1 MMNNIKKYVAFIV
14 FVNFLFCVT
23 PAFAQSFIHPG
34 IDMNKEDLDFMRE
47 QVQKGNNP
55 WKQAAELME
64 KHISSKFKF
73 TPYAH
78 IISGPF
84 AKPDIGGYDLLYSS
98 EAAYGSALLWYATK
112 EERYAKKAIEII
124 DAWSSKLRSL
134 DENNAKF
141 LVAFTGYE
149 FCNAAEILRYT
160 YPGWTEKNTESMTH
174 LMMSVYFP
182 MLRYYF
188 TDANGNWD
196 GAIIHTLMS
205 IAVFTDNRELF
216 DNAIYHYL
224 HAPDNGSM
232 VKYIY
237 PNGQCQ
243 ETCRDQG
250 HVQMG
255 LYEFASAARVAF
267 TQGKNLFGVADN
279 RLALGLEY
287 TAKWITG
294 GDVFAYGVPSER
306 GRFGCRGGFEY
317 FLDYYTFAGIDM
329 PNLRELVSRTSV
341 NNPEN
346 ALWTLCAYSVQL
358 HKNKKASLR
367 SISPSPVAY
376 KAGAMKES
384 KIEKGL
390 VIIEPSKNLQSVL
403 NTHAGSG
410 KTLLL
415 RKGEYRLKES
425 LKIPSG
431 LHLRGEGLNTVLICE
446 PSVQTAAI
454 MLKDLNVHDVTIENL
469 VVDGAWVHDAG
480 SDPNTGRFNRT
491 GRLSNNLTGIS
502 LRGEV
507 GHNIQNIK
515 FKDLT
520 VINFSRTGVYI
531 SDAQGIEIDA
541 CNFSDNGSQVVPGPR
556 LQHNLL
562 IHYSKD
568 VRIRNSR
575 FDASLKGCG
584 IVLDNCNRV
593 QIEDCEVARN
603 DWHGIMMAEC
613 QDGTTNGCLIEG
625 NGGCGFYGDYYYKG
639 SKKLSV
645 KNNKIQ
651 YNNNYAVKC
660 FDVENLSVANNIY
673 RWNGSNEKQEF
684 LSSKK
689 KLQLEG
695 LTEGDK

>member
-1 MMNNIKKYVAFIV
+1 MKKKYVAFIV
-14 FVNFLFCVT
+14 LVNILFWIT
-23 PAFAQSFIHPG
+23 PTFAQTFVHPG

-47 QVQKGNNP
+47 QVQKGKDP
-55 WKQAAELME
+55 WKKSFELLD

-84 AKPDIGGYDLLYSS
+84 AKPDIGGFDLLNSS
-98 EAAYGSALLWYATK
+98 EAAYSCALLWYTTK
-112 EERYAKKAIEII
+112 EERYAQKAMEII
-124 DAWSSKLRSL
+124 DAWSSKLRSF

-141 LVAFTGYE
+141 LVAFSGYE

-160 YPGWTEKNTESMTH
+160 YPGWTEKNTDSMTH

-182 MLRYYF
+182 MIRYYF

-196 GAIIHTLMS
+196 AAIIHTLMS

-232 VKYIY
+232 VRYIY

-267 TQGKNLFGVADN
+267 TQGMDLFSAADS

-306 GRFGCRGGFEY
+306 ERYRCRGGFEF
-317 FLDYYTFAGIDM
+317 FLDYYASVGIDM
-329 PNLRELVSRTSV
+329 PNLRELVSRTVVS
-341 NNPEN
+341 NPEN
-346 ALWTLCAYSVQL
+346 AIWKLSSYSVQV
-358 HKNKKASLR
+358 HKKKATSLHGIAPT
-367 SISPSPVAY
+367 SIAY
-376 KAGAMKES
+376 MAGARAKSEIGTL
-384 KIEKGL
+384 KDVAI
-390 VIIEPSKNLQSVL
+390 VQPNQNLQSVL
-403 NTHAGSG
+403 DSYAGSG

-425 LKIPSG
+425 LKIPSDI
-431 LHLRGEGLNTVLICE
+431 HLRGEGLNTVLICE
-446 PSVQTAAI
+446 PSVRTAAI
-454 MLKDLNVHDVTIENL
+454 MLKDLDAHHITIENL

-480 SDPNTGRFNRT
+480 SDPNTGRFNRS
-491 GRLSNNLTGIS
+491 GRLSNNLSGIS

-507 GHNIQNIK
+507 GHDLQKIT

-520 VINFSRTGVYI
+520 VINFSRSGVYL
-531 SDAQGIEIDA
+531 SDVQGVEIDA
-541 CNFSDNGSQVVPGPR
+541 CNFSDNGSHVVPGPR

-562 IHYSKD
+562 IQHSKD
-568 VRIRNSR
+568 IQIKNSR
-575 FDASLKGCG
+575 FDASLRGCG
-584 IVLDNCNRV
+584 VVLENCSG
-593 QIEDCEVARN
+593 ISMEDCEVARN
-603 DWHGIMMAEC
+603 DWHGIMMADC
-613 QDGTTNGCLIEG
+613 QDGTTSGCLIEG
-625 NGGCGFYGDYYYKG
+625 NGSCGFYGDYYHKG
-639 SKKLSV
+639 SKKLVV

-660 FDVENLSVANNIY
+660 FAVENLSVANNIY
-673 RWNGSNEKQEF
+673 RWNGTEDKQEF

-689 KLQLEG
+689 KLQLECLG
-695 LTEGDK
+695 GSK